1 MVYPLFLVI
10 ISNLFTL
17 TIIKIRDNEFKLFRT
32 HTLILLNNINDKF
45 DIFDKNIENKTLLEL
60 NDEINQSFNYDSDDS

>member
-1 MVYPLFLVI
+1 MVYRLFLVI

-60 NDEINQSFNYDSDDS
+60 NDEINQSFKYDSDDS